1 MSGRYQPLRLG
12 VLGLGRAFTLM
23 LPTLAADPRIQLV
36 ACCDPHESATA
47 LFQTEFGAQIHESA
61 QALCADPNVEWV
73 YIATPHPF
81 HVAHA
86 ALAAAHGKHV
96 LVEKPMALSLAECDR
111 MIHAAQQAGTHLL
124 VGHSHSFDSPVG
136 VAKALI
142 QSGRYGQV
150 QSILAFNFT
159 DFLYRPR
166 RPEELDTAQGGG
178 VVFSQAAHQIDVVRL
193 LAGGL
198 VTSVYARTGA
208 WDSARATEGAY
219 SAILN
224 FESGAFAQ
232 VHYNGYG
239 FFDSDLWMDQVGELG
254 QVKKALTHQ
263 VTRQKRMGANDEM
276 VEVTQKAQR
285 NYGGSSYTPTALQ
298 APAGFQHFGPVLV
311 SCSQADL
318 RLTPQGV
325 EVHDVNGIQ
334 LVPCVAMEVPRQEVV
349 DELWSVARQ
358 GAKPLHSGAWSKAT
372 MEVCLGILASA
383 QQGQLITM
391 QHQIAPDLPV

>member
-1 MSGRYQPLRLG
+1 MSGEQPLRVG

-23 LPTLAADPRIQLV
+23 LPTWSADPRIQLV
-36 ACCDPHESATA
+36 ACCDPHENATA
-47 LFQTEFGAQIHESA
+47 LFHAQFGARVHDSA
-61 QALCADPNVEWV
+61 QALCADPRVEWV
-73 YIATPHPF
+73 YIATPHPL
-81 HVAHA
+81 HEAHA

-111 MIHAAQQAGTHLL
+111 MIQVAQQADTHLL
-124 VGHSHSFDSPVG
+124 VGHSHSFDSPVR
-136 VAKALI
+136 VALDLI
-142 QSGRYGQV
+142 QSGRYGPV

-166 RPEELDTAQGGG
+166 RPQELDTAQGGG

-208 WDSARATEGAY
+208 WDRSRPTEGAY
-219 SAILN
+219 SALLN
-224 FESGAFAQ
+224 FESCAFAQ

-239 FFDSDLWMDQVGELG
+239 FFDSDIWMGQVGELG
-254 QVKKALTHQ
+254 QIKKPLTHQ
-263 VTRQKRMGANDEM
+263 ATRQKRISEADEM
-276 VEVTQKAQR
+276 REVRQKAER
-285 NYGGSSYTPTALQ
+285 NYGGSSYTPTAMQ

-349 DELWSVARQ
+349 NELWSVARQ

-383 QQGQLITM
+383 QQGQLVTM
-391 QHQIAPDLPV
+391 QHQTAPDLPV

>member
-1 MSGRYQPLRLG
+1 MRGEQPLRVG

-23 LPTLAADPRIQLV
+23 LPTWAADPRIQLV
-36 ACCDPHESATA
+36 ACCDPHDNATA
-47 LFQTEFGAQIHESA
+47 LFRAQFGAQVHENA

-73 YIATPHPF
+73 YIATPHPL
-81 HVAHA
+81 HEAQA

-111 MIHAAQQAGTHLL
+111 MIHAAKQAGTHLV
-124 VGHSHSFDSPVG
+124 VGHSHSFDRPV
-136 VAKALI
+136 ALALELI
-142 QSGRYGQV
+142 RSGRYGQV
-150 QSILAFNFT
+150 QSVLAFNFT

-166 RPEELDTAQGGG
+166 RPEELNTAQGGG

-208 WDSARATEGAY
+208 WDKTRATEGAY
-219 SAILN
+219 GAMLS

-239 FFDSDLWMDQVGELG
+239 FFDSDVWMDQVGELG
-254 QVKKALTHQ
+254 QVKKAFTHQ
-263 VTRQKRMGANDEM
+263 ATRQKRIGATDEM
-276 VEVTQKAQR
+276 REVAQKAER
-285 NYGGSSYTPTALQ
+285 NYGGPAYTQSAVQDT
-298 APAGFQHFGPVLV
+298 AGFQHFGPVLV

-325 EVHDVNGIQ
+325 EVHDVHGVQ
-334 LVPCVAMEVPRQEVV
+334 LLPCPPMDIPRQEVV
-349 DELWSVARQ
+349 DELWSVARR
-358 GAKPLHSGAWSKAT
+358 GASPLHGGAWSKAT

-383 QQGQLITM
+383 QQGQAVTM
-391 QHQIAPDLPV
+391 QHQTAPHFPV

>member
-1 MSGRYQPLRLG
+1 MSGEQPLRVG

-23 LPTLAADPRIQLV
+23 LPTWAADPRIQLV
-36 ACCDPHESATA
+36 ACCDPHDNATA
-47 LFQTEFGAQIHESA
+47 LFREQFGARVHENA

-73 YIATPHPF
+73 YIATPHPL
-81 HVAHA
+81 HEAHA

-111 MIHAAQQAGTHLL
+111 MIHAAKQAGTHLV
-124 VGHSHSFDSPVG
+124 VGHSHSFDRPV
-136 VAKALI
+136 ALALELI
-142 QSGRYGQV
+142 RSGRYGQV
-150 QSILAFNFT
+150 QSVLAFNFT

-166 RPEELDTAQGGG
+166 RPEELNTAQGGG

-208 WDSARATEGAY
+208 WDKTRATEGAY
-219 SAILN
+219 GAMLS

-239 FFDSDLWMDQVGELG
+239 FFDSDVWMDQVGELG
-254 QVKKALTHQ
+254 QVKKAFTHQ
-263 VTRQKRMGANDEM
+263 ATRQKRIGTTDEM
-276 VEVTQKAQR
+276 REVAQKAER
-285 NYGGSSYTPTALQ
+285 NYGGSAYTPTDLQ
-298 APAGFQHFGPVLV
+298 TPAGFQHFGPVLV

-325 EVHDVNGIQ
+325 EVHDVHGVQ
-334 LVPCVAMEVPRQEVV
+334 LLHCAPMDIPRQEVV

-358 GAKPLHSGAWSKAT
+358 GAKPLHSGSWSKAT

-383 QQGQLITM
+383 QQGQLISM
-391 QHQIAPDLPV
+391 QHQIAPDLSV